1 VDVAEPPDDPTGT
14 LCVPERIA
22 CSPVNNADR
31 VGVHC
36 DSGQ

>member
-1 VDVAEPPDDPTGT
+1 MGT

-22 CSPVNNADR
+22 CRQVRSADL

-36 DSGQ
+36 DSGH